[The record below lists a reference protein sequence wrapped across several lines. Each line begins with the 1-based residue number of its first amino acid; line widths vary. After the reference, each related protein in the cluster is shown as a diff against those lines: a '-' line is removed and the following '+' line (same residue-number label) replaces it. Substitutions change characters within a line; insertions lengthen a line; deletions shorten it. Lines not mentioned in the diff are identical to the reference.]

1 MVDTWRSS
9 GGDWGDREVVVVG
22 GRGGIDGGESEK
34 ERGIERGNV
43 RMVCIQATKNKLIAV
58 DLTFTT

>member
-22 GRGGIDGGESEK
+22 GRGGSMGERVRRRGGLRE
-34 ERGIERGNV
+34 V
-43 RMVCIQATKNKLIAV
+43 M
-58 DLTFTT
+58 